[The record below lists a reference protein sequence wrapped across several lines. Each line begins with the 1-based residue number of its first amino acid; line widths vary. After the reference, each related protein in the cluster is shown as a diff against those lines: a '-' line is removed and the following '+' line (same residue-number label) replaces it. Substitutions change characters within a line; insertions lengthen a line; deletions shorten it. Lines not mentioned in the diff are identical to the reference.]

1 MKKPQLK
8 NLPTQ
13 NLMIKLSPHFSL
25 FEMIATSHKVD
36 NTPPMEAVINLC
48 RLCHEVLEPARK
60 EYGKPIKVSSGYRCA
75 RLNALVGGVKGSR
88 HLTGRAADLRV
99 ESKELGRKL
108 FDALKTLPAID
119 ELLFEHKGSA
129 RWIHVAWSEQPRH
142 KINFNY
148 KV

>member
-1 MKKPQLK
+1 
-8 NLPTQ
+8 
-13 NLMIKLSPHFSL
+13 MIKLSPHFSL

-36 NTPPMEAVINLC
+36 NTPTMETVVNLC
-48 RLCHEVLEPARK
+48 RLCNEVLEAARK
-60 EYGKPIKVSSGYRCA
+60 KYGRPIIVTSGYRCPK
-75 RLNALVGGVKGSR
+75 LNAIVGGVPTSR
-88 HLTGRAADLRV
+88 HLTGQAADLRV
-99 ESKELGRKL
+99 ENKELGTKL

>member
-1 MKKPQLK
+1 
-8 NLPTQ
+8 
-13 NLMIKLSPHFSL
+13 MIKLSPHFSL
-25 FEMIATSHKVD
+25 FEMTATSRKVE
-36 NTPPMEAVINLC
+36 NTPSVEAVVNLC
-48 RLCHEVLEPARK
+48 RLCNEVLEPARK
-60 EYGKPIKVSSGYRCA
+60 IYGRPIIVTSGYRCPK
-75 RLNALVGGVKGSR
+75 LNAIVGGVPTSR
-88 HLTGRAADLRV
+88 HLTGQAADLRV

>member
-1 MKKPQLK
+1 
-8 NLPTQ
+8 
-13 NLMIKLSPHFSL
+13 MIKLSPHFSL
-25 FEMIATSHKVD
+25 FEMTATSRKVE
-36 NTPPMEAVINLC
+36 NTPSVEAVVNLC
-48 RLCHEVLEPARK
+48 RLCNEVLEPARK
-60 EYGKPIKVSSGYRCA
+60 IYGRPIIVTSGFRCTK
-75 RLNALVGGVKGSR
+75 LNNLVGGVKNSR
-88 HLTGRAADLRV
+88 HLTGQAADLRI